1 MSQNKYENTIFDGS
15 KYENPKYDTL
25 IPFRDILYKAIW
37 TPFKYKD
44 GIKRKDVPF
53 IENRASEVDRNNIK
67 KCIIAVAVVEDKV
80 KKFWGRL
87 DDDLPQTI
95 ISDIAGVFGQSE
107 TTHRISYNALN
118 KQLKIDVDKEIEKNK
133 ILKDR
138 VNYLQKYLKPVSGLN
153 KETAMLRKLILFT
166 ALVERASLFT
176 QFYILMSYSKHNKG
190 LKTMSALQKSTAI
203 EEDVHYSTGLAISNI
218 IKSEFPE
225 AFTKEMLNEI
235 REAVRFSYQVELS
248 MIKDFFYEGGRPDH
262 IEEGEVENVLSY
274 NFRRISKDFKL
285 EIEDEFPLD
294 TKKLEERS
302 LWFTEETK
310 SSVNPDFFDTAVGGY
325 SMIKT
330 EINVDENDNF
340 QY

>member
-1 MSQNKYENTIFDGS
+1 MSQDKYKDTIFDGS
-15 KYENPKYDTL
+15 KYENPKYDFLTAY
-25 IPFRDILYKAIW
+25 RDVLYKAIW

-53 IENRASEVDRNNIK
+53 IETRTSEVDQKTIK
-67 KCIIAVAVVEDKV
+67 RCITAVAVVEDKV

-118 KQLKIDVDKEIEKNK
+118 KALKINVDEEIENNP

-138 VNYLQKYLKPVSGLN
+138 IAYLHKYLKPVEGLN
-153 KETAMLRKLILFT
+153 KERAMLRKLVLFT

-176 QFYILMSYSKHNKG
+176 QFYILMSYSKHSKG
-190 LKTMSALQKSTAI
+190 LETISALQKSTAI
-203 EEDVHYSTGLAISNI
+203 EEDVHYSTGLILSNQ
-218 IKSEFPE
+218 IKLEFPE
-225 AFTKEMLNEI
+225 AWDTKMLEDI
-235 REAVRFSYQVELS
+235 RESVRFSYNVELN
-248 MIKDFFYEGGRPDH
+248 MIKNFFYEFGRPEH
-262 IEEGEVENVLSY
+262 IADGEVENVLSY

-285 EIEDEFPLD
+285 GIEDEFPLNSAE
-294 TKKLEERS
+294 LEKRS

-310 SSVNPDFFDTAVGGY
+310 SSVNPDFFNTAVGGY

-330 EINVDENDNF
+330 DIDVENDDF